1 MKYNLKLGRL
11 IPPTPFFFL
20 KTALAIRDFLG
31 SHVNC
36 EIFCFSSMRNVIS
49 NLIGITLSLQT
60 VCGSIVI
67 FRILI
72 LPTQGQGISRHLFML
87 SLISFISVF

>member
-1 MKYNLKLGRL
+1 MTVALKYNLKLGRL

-36 EIFCFSSMRNVIS
+36 EIFCFSSMKNTIG
-49 NLIGITLSLQT
+49 NLIGIALNLQIAFG
-60 VCGSIVI
+60 V
-67 FRILI
+67 
-72 LPTQGQGISRHLFML
+72 
-87 SLISFISVF
+87 